1 MLMTLLDIDWSETSR
16 VVILG
21 IGMVFIILV
30 LLIFVIKIFGML
42 FAPKVL
48 VRKNTQKST
57 TSEPELKEEEYVE
70 SHLTAECS
78 AAIGMALHLYYEDVH
93 DLENTIVTIKRVEKR
108 YSPWNS
114 KIYGLTNLVR

>member
-1 MLMTLLDIDWSETSR
+1 
-16 VVILG
+16 
-21 IGMVFIILV
+21 
-30 LLIFVIKIFGML
+30 ML

-48 VRKNTQKST
+48 VKKKAEKNAPQA
-57 TSEPELKEEEYVE
+57 ELKEEEYVE

-78 AAIGMALHLYYEDVH
+78 AAIGMALHLYYDDVH
-93 DLENTIVTIKRVEKR
+93 DLESTIVTIKRVEKR

>member
-1 MLMTLLDIDWSETSR
+1 MTLLNIDWSETSR

-21 IGMVFIILV
+21 ISMVFVILV
-30 LLIFVIKIFGML
+30 LLIFVIKFLGML

-48 VRKNTQKST
+48 LKKKSQKNAIN
-57 TSEPELKEEEYVE
+57 EPEPKEEEYEE

-93 DLENTIVTIKRVEKR
+93 DLESTIVTIKRVEKR